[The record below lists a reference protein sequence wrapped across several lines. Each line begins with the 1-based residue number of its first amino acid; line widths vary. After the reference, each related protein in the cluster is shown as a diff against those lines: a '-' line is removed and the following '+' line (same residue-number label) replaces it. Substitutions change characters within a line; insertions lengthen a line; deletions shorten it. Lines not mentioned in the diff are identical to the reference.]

1 MNQPNPVRNGDGPRP
16 SNWRSGW
23 GANLR
28 FDWRI
33 ALSDALGI
41 SLAMRKPNSSTS
53 LTLPILLTSLAA
65 AVAYSLVPR
74 GKRYHP
80 AQVAV
85 ITGGSR
91 GLGLAMAHRFGQ
103 AGLKLVLAA
112 RKPEE
117 LAAAR
122 QSLLEAGSV
131 QSSDNVLLVPCD
143 LTDPEQA
150 LNLIAATIGAF
161 GRIDLLINNA
171 GIIEVG
177 PFENQPLEAYDRAMQ
192 TNFFAAL
199 HTIHAALPYLLDPI
213 DQSCRGIVNIASIGG
228 KIPVPHLLPYV
239 AAKFALTGFSE
250 GLHAELRYKGVRVTT
265 VCPGL
270 MRTGGEEHAHFTGQQ
285 AREERWFKLSAKTPG
300 LSANVHYA
308 AQRIYSAVQAGRAE
322 ITITPQ
328 AWLAARI
335 VGLAPETSQLLA
347 ALANE
352 YVLPDP
358 IYTPPE
364 LPRDTAVAP

>member
-1 MNQPNPVRNGDGPRP
+1 VNERISPRYDFARLFP
-16 SNWRSGW
+16 KWDPGWR
-23 GANLR
+23 L
-28 FDWRI
+28 

-41 SLAMRKPNSSTS
+41 SLSMRKPGSYSS
-53 LTLPILLTSLAA
+53 LTVPIVLTSLAA
-65 AVAYSLVPR
+65 AAAYAFIPR
-74 GKRYHP
+74 GKRYHS

-91 GLGLAMAHRFGQ
+91 GLGLAIAHRFGQ

-112 RKPEE
+112 RHEEE
-117 LAAAR
+117 LESAR
-122 QSLLEAGSV
+122 QSLLQSGSV
-131 QSSDNVLLVPCD
+131 KDEDNILLVACD

-150 LNLIAATIGAF
+150 RNLIAETIKAF
-161 GRIDLLINNA
+161 GRLDLLINNA

-192 TNFFAAL
+192 TKFFASL
-199 HTIHAALPYLLDPI
+199 YTIHAAIPYLLDPP
-213 DQSCRGIVNIASIGG
+213 DQSSRGIVNITSIGG

-250 GLHAELRYKGVRVTT
+250 GLHSELRHKGIRVTT

-270 MRTGGEEHAHFTGQQ
+270 MRTGGEEHAHFAGQT
-285 AREERWFKLSAKTPG
+285 AKEERWFKLSAKTPG
-300 LSANVHYA
+300 IAASVHHAANCIYKA
-308 AQRIYSAVQAGRAE
+308 AQRRRAE

-335 VGLAPETSQLLA
+335 VGLAPETSQVLA

-358 IYTPPE
+358 IYNSPVP
-364 LPRDTAVAP
+364 LPIP

>member
-1 MNQPNPVRNGDGPRP
+1 
-16 SNWRSGW
+16 
-23 GANLR
+23 
-28 FDWRI
+28 
-33 ALSDALGI
+33 
-41 SLAMRKPNSSTS
+41 MRKPASK
-53 LTLPILLTSLAA
+53 LTLPLVLTSLAA
-65 AVAYSLVPR
+65 AAAYALIPR

-91 GLGLAMAHRFGQ
+91 GLGLGIAHRFGQ

-112 RKPEE
+112 RNQGE
-117 LAAAR
+117 LEAAR
-122 QSLLEAGSV
+122 QSLLQAGSV
-131 QSSDNVLLVPCD
+131 QDEDNILLVACD
-143 LTDPEQA
+143 LTDSTQA
-150 LNLIAATIGAF
+150 ENLIAETIKAF
-161 GRIDLLINNA
+161 GRLDLLINNA

-199 HTIHAALPYLLDPI
+199 YTIHAAVPYLLEPP

-250 GLHAELRYKGVRVTT
+250 GLHTELRYKGVRVTT

-285 AREERWFKLSAKTPG
+285 AKEERWFKLSAKTPG
-300 LSANVHYA
+300 IAAGVHHAANV
-308 AQRIYSAVQAGRAE
+308 IYNAVQAGRAE

-335 VGLAPETSQLLA
+335 VGLAPETSQVLA

-358 IYTPPE
+358 LYTPPE
-364 LPRDTAVAP
+364 LPPNAATAP

>member
-1 MNQPNPVRNGDGPRP
+1 MCPLHSALHKERERQSAACNFTCHLLQ
-16 SNWRSGW
+16 
-23 GANLR
+23 A
-28 FDWRI
+28 WRI
-33 ALSDALGI
+33 TLSRAAGI
-41 SLAMRKPNSSTS
+41 SFSMRKPSSS
-53 LTLPILLTSLAA
+53 FTLPLVLTSVAVAA
-65 AVAYSLVPR
+65 ACALIPR
-74 GKRYHP
+74 GKRYKSG
-80 AQVAV
+80 QVAI

-112 RKPEE
+112 RHEDE
-117 LAAAR
+117 LDAAR
-122 QSLLEAGSV
+122 QSLLSSGSV
-131 QSSDNVLLVPCD
+131 QEEDDILLVACD
-143 LTDPEQA
+143 LTDPDQA
-150 LNLIAATIGAF
+150 RNLIAEAARAF

-177 PFENQPLEAYDRAMQ
+177 PFENQPLQAYDRAMQ

-199 HTIHAALPYLLDPI
+199 HTIQAAMPYLLDRA
-213 DQSCRGIVNIASIGG
+213 DHSSRGIVNIASIGG

-239 AAKFALTGFSE
+239 ASKFALTGFSE
-250 GLHAELRYKGVRVTT
+250 GLHIELRHQGIRVTT

-285 AREERWFKLSAKTPG
+285 AKEERWFKLSAKTPG
-300 LSANVHYA
+300 ISSSLGHAAHRIYNA
-308 AQRIYSAVQAGRAE
+308 AQSGRAE

-335 VGLAPETSQLLA
+335 VGLAPETSQFLA

-352 YVLPDP
+352 YILPDP
-358 IYTPPE
+358 VYSDSKGPNASV
-364 LPRDTAVAP
+364 AVAD

>member
-1 MNQPNPVRNGDGPRP
+1 VNQPDPARDSIVRRP
-16 SNWRSGW
+16 STWRPAW
-23 GANLR
+23 LAHLR
-28 FDWRI
+28 TDWRL

-41 SLAMRKPNSSTS
+41 SLAMRKPNSSTN
-53 LTLPILLTSLAA
+53 LTLPILLTSIAA
-65 AVAYSLVPR
+65 AAAYAFIPR
-74 GKRYHP
+74 GNRYHP

-91 GLGLAMAHRFGQ
+91 GLGLAIAHRFGQ

-112 RKPEE
+112 RNEQE

-122 QSLLEAGSV
+122 ESLLQAGSV
-131 QSSDNVLLVPCD
+131 QDIDNILLVSCD

-150 LNLIAATIGAF
+150 RNLIVETVRAF

-199 HTIHAALPYLLDPI
+199 HTIHAATPYLLEPT
-213 DQSCRGIVNIASIGG
+213 DQSSRGIVNIASIGG

-250 GLHAELRYKGVRVTT
+250 GLHSELRYKGVRVTT

-270 MRTGGEEHAHFTGQQ
+270 MRTGGEEHARFTGQQ
-285 AREERWFKLSAKTPG
+285 EREERWFKLSAKTPG
-300 LSANVHYA
+300 IAASVHHAAN
-308 AQRIYSAVQAGRAE
+308 RIYNAVQAGRAE

-328 AWLAARI
+328 AWLAARV
-335 VGLAPETSQLLA
+335 VGLAPETSQVLA

-358 IYTPPE
+358 VYTAPE
-364 LPRDTAVAP
+364 LPRDAAIAP